1 MFILRL
7 TNTETLEMTDNY
19 YYDFEIVTIL
29 FNDRLNVLSTVYFEK
44 FKLELLDEDGACLAY
59 ADDDMNGG
67 LLWKVDED
75 EEEWG
80 DWDWALLKEWAENG
94 ISAPIPKPDWDKFF
108 ADLLEDFGIDAE
120 YVDEW
125 EDEEDFGLFD
135 EDEW

>member
-1 MFILRL
+1 M
-7 TNTETLEMTDNY
+7 
-19 YYDFEIVTIL
+19 TIL

-59 ADDDMNGG
+59 ADGDMNGG
-67 LLWKVDED
+67 LLWKVDAD